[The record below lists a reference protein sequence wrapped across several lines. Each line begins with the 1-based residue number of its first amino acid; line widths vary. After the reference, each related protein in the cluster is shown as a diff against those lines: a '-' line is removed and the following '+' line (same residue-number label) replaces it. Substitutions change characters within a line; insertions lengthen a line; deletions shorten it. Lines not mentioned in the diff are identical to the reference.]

1 MKVFDSVKNGNKNQI
16 KKESKEMMRAR
27 QELLKEYVKSQDFT
41 STAEIKTAMKEM
53 FRDVVQ
59 TAMEVE
65 LDEELGRERCQRAQA
80 SETAP
85 NYRNG
90 YSHKTVKTQL
100 GEVEIKV
107 PRDRNGSYEPKL
119 IGKYS
124 RNADGME
131 DKILALYACGMS
143 QRDIAEQIKELYDV
157 EISPELVTKIT
168 EKIMPEVTAWQN
180 RPLEKVYPF
189 IFMDAIHYKVK
200 EDHRYVTKAAYVV
213 LGITMD
219 GRKDILGVWIGEH
232 ESSKFWL
239 SVLND
244 LKSRGVLDVY
254 LFCTDGLCGMTIQA
268 VYPQS
273 RLQRCIVHQIRSST
287 RFFSWKDIKQVV
299 ADLKKIHT
307 AVTLDEAEENLLQ
320 FGETWRK
327 QYPSCVKSWEDNWE
341 ALSTFYEYPPEVRK
355 IIYTTNMIEG
365 LNRQFRQ
372 ITKNKPSFTS
382 DDSLRRM
389 LYLAS
394 QRIVKHWHARCQNWD
409 LVLSQLQLMFADRAA
424 G

>member
-1 MKVFDSVKNGNKNQI
+1 
-16 KKESKEMMRAR
+16 MMPAP
-27 QELLKEYVKSQDFT
+27 QELLKEYVKSQHFT
-41 STAEIKTAMKEM
+41 STAEIMTAMKEM

-65 LDEELGRERCQRAQA
+65 LDEELGRERSQRA
-80 SETAP
+80 ETCDTTP

-90 YSHKTVKTQL
+90 YSRKTVKTQL
-100 GEVEIKV
+100 GEVDIKV
-107 PRDRNGSYEPKL
+107 PRDRNGTFEPKI

-131 DKILALYACGMS
+131 EKILALYACGMS
-143 QRDIAEQIKELYDV
+143 QRDIAEQIKELYEV
-157 EISPELVTKIT
+157 EISPELVTKII

-239 SVLND
+239 SVLNG

-254 LFCTDGLCGMTIQA
+254 LFCTDGLCGMMEAIQA

-287 RFFSWKDIKQVV
+287 RFVSWKDIKQVA
-299 ADLKKIHT
+299 ADLKKIYT
-307 AVTLDEAEENLLQ
+307 AVTLDEAEDALLQ
-320 FGETWRK
+320 FGEKWRK
-327 QYPSCVKSWEDNWE
+327 QYPSCVKSWEENWDV
-341 ALSTFYEYPPEVRK
+341 LSTFYEYPPEIRK
-355 IIYTTNMIEG
+355 IIYTTNIIEG

-372 ITKNKPSFTS
+372 ITKNKPSFTN

-389 LYLAS
+389 LYLAA

-409 LVLSQLQLMFADRAA
+409 MVLSQLEIMFHDRVV